1 MGRSSVDATNA
12 SLIRWARAA
21 RCFLVAGLTCFLC
34 PRGVVADF
42 FAAVVDF
49 FFGEVVVVFEDDFAA
64 VPLEVPFFAVAGAGW
79 VVSAPA
85 VF

>member
-1 MGRSSVDATNA
+1 MGRNSVDATNA

-42 FAAVVDF
+42 FAAAVDF
-49 FFGEVVVVFEDDFAA
+49 FFDDVAVFFDDDFASA
-64 VPLEVPFFAVAGAGW
+64 VLEALFVFVVGAGW
-79 VVSAPA
+79 VVAAPVA
-85 VF
+85 S